1 MYLREKDIE
10 LLKDLRPGIR
20 TNKVLYYLL
29 ETKVLGYWSFLEPK
43 HKGIELADTL
53 VWWKDVVL
61 LFEAKTREKPE
72 KASDAWIR
80 TQLNEAVVQVN
91 EKAKMLRNGGVAELR
106 NKWRGVVKWDPVD
119 VKNYYGIIV
128 LNCFSDSCDPREIA
142 TEAFKTSGIPIQVF
156 SIFDLAE
163 LLRFINTIWDF
174 IIYYELRGMYSRR
187 YKVPL
192 HEEFQTY
199 KGILNYWEELL
210 PEDAQEDQVKDEQ
223 EFQVA
228 ISNAILRSKLA
239 DERGYSLLA
248 AGCLL
253 DLAMGSLKR
262 RADPDKTGKIVGS
275 QRHEQF
281 VSSIGAIAELSR
293 RRRSIYGRKWVEAA
307 KQSAESG
314 KYTNKI
320 SYCPIRNRSY
330 IFCSFAST
338 EHPRDIIMSN
348 LAQDAMKEHKTTSCL
363 CLGAASNTILST
375 FETLLSWAK
384 GKGDSELPDEEILD
398 TSAFYGEKLVK
409 HVRLGFA

>member
-1 MYLREKDIE
+1 MYLSEKDIDR
-10 LLKDLRPGIR
+10 LKDLQPGIR
-20 TNKVLYYLL
+20 TNKALYYLL

-53 VWWKDVVL
+53 VWWQDVVL
-61 LFEAKTREKPE
+61 LFEAKTREKSE
-72 KASDAWIR
+72 KASEAWIR
-80 TQLNEAVVQVN
+80 TQLNEAVAQVN
-91 EKAKMLRNGGVAELR
+91 EKAKMLRNGRVAELR
-106 NKWRGVVKWDPVD
+106 NKWRGVVKWDPGV

-142 TEAFKTSGIPIQVF
+142 TEAFKTSDIPIQVF

-174 IIYYELRGMYSRR
+174 IVYYELRRKYCTQ

-210 PEDAQEDQVKDEQ
+210 PEDAQEDQVKDE
-223 EFQVA
+223 
-228 ISNAILRSKLA
+228 
-239 DERGYSLLA
+239 RGYSLLA
-248 AGCLL
+248 AGYLL

-262 RADPDKTGKIVGS
+262 RADPDKTGKIVGGPK
-275 QRHEQF
+275 HEQF

-314 KYTNKI
+314 ENSYRF
-320 SYCPIRNRSY
+320 SYCPSRSRSY
-330 IFCSFAST
+330 ILCSFDST
-338 EHPRDIIMSN
+338 EHSRDIIMIN
-348 LAQDAMKEHKTTSCL
+348 LAQDAMKKHKTTSVL
-363 CLGAASNTILST
+363 CLGATTNTILSAFDT
-375 FETLLSWAK
+375 FLSLAK
-384 GKGDSELPDEEILD
+384 GNGSSGPPDEEILD
-398 TSAFYGEKLVK
+398 TGAFLRRKALK